1 MREPLFTPDPF
12 YDIPVAY
19 AVFRAIMDEGRTR
32 CVDTRYVYVNEAY
45 CAMVDM
51 SHDQLVGRSFLES
64 YAEADPR
71 WLDYCFRAVTSRET
85 VHDVILAPEIDH
97 WLDFT
102 VSPLSQPDL
111 VAYIF
116 TNVDHQQELKISI
129 NRIRVT
135 NDIILQISRLLS
147 NDEDYETCMNHA
159 LAQLST
165 YIKPDRLYVLETDGI
180 TVSNTFEWCAEGIEP
195 ELDTLQNLSY
205 DDYVGSW
212 EEFLKYDSSV
222 LIPDIEML
230 KAHDPIDYANLKR
243 QGIKRL
249 LCAPFYSK
257 GKLVGY
263 LGADNY
269 EISDLINTK
278 AILEAVSY
286 FIGSKIANHKLVSQL
301 AYLSKHDSLTEVGN
315 RAALAERIDALSRS
329 SGSVGVVFADVNGLK
344 ETNDAHGHRA
354 GDKMLQQAA
363 RVLSGIWGAANVY
376 RDGGDEFVA
385 LLPLISRS
393 DFERSCKK
401 LTMIIGEEKRHRLAI
416 GAVWVDDASRL
427 DQAIAQADQLMYRDK
442 AEYYN
447 RANIGRAV
455 R

>member
-1 MREPLFTPDPF
+1 MREPLFTPDPLH
-12 YDIPVAY
+12 DIPVAY
-19 AVFRAIMDEGRTR
+19 AVFRVLMDEGRTR
-32 CVDTRYVYVNEAY
+32 CIDTRYVYVNEAY
-45 CAMVDM
+45 CSMTGKTRDELLG
-51 SHDQLVGRSFLES
+51 HSFNDS
-64 YAEADPR
+64 YVEVDPR
-71 WLDYCFRAVTSRET
+71 WLDYCFRAVTNRET
-85 VHDVILAPEIDH
+85 VHDVILAPEINH

-102 VSPLSQPDL
+102 VGPLSQPDL
-111 VAYIF
+111 VAYAF
-116 TNVDHQQELKISI
+116 TNVDRQQEINTSI

-135 NDIILQISRLLS
+135 NDIVLQISRLLS

-195 ELDTLQNLSY
+195 ERDTLQNLSY
-205 DDYVGSW
+205 DEYVGGW

-230 KAHDPIDYANLKR
+230 KADDPIDYANLKR

-269 EISDLINTK
+269 EINDLINTK

-286 FIGSKIANHKLVSQL
+286 FIGSKIANHNLVSQL
-301 AYLSKHDSLTEVGN
+301 AYLSQHDGLTGVGN
-315 RAALAERIDALSRS
+315 RAALTDRIDLLSHA
-329 SGSVGVVFADVNGLK
+329 SGSVGIVFANVNGLK

-354 GDKMLQQAA
+354 GDKTLQQAA
-363 RVLSGIWGAANVY
+363 RVLSSIWGAANVY
-376 RDGGDEFVA
+376 RDGGDEFIA

-393 DFERSCKK
+393 DFESSCKK
-401 LTMIIGEEKRHRLAI
+401 LTQIIGEEKRHYLAI
-416 GAVWVDDASRL
+416 GTVWIDDASRL
-427 DQAIAQADQLMYRDK
+427 NEAIAQADRLMYRDK
-442 AEYYN
+442 TEYYN
-447 RANIGRAV
+447 RAKVGRDV